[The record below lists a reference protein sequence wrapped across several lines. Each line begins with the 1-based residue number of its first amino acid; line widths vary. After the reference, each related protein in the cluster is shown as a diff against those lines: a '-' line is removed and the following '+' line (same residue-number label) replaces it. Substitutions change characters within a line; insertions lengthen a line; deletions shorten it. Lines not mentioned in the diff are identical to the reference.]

1 MHQAKMTVKHPN
13 IQVGDHVKIRIKQK
27 SFYKETFNSWSPE
40 VYTVASIDAD
50 APQGALYH
58 LTGYRRPLPRFEL
71 KKIEDVQRFA
81 GGELRSALQQ
91 VRHPPVAP
99 APAPVAAAAA
109 VPRPPP
115 PPARRPITRSVAA
128 AAAPLPAAAPVAPPF
143 TAAVA
148 AAAALRRPA
157 SRSQTRLI

>member
-1 MHQAKMTVKHPN
+1 MMHQAKMTVKHPN

-58 LTGYRRPLPRFEL
+58 LTGYRRPLLRFEL
-71 KKIEDVQRFA
+71 KKIEDVRRFA

-99 APAPVAAAAA
+99 APVAVAAA

-128 AAAPLPAAAPVAPPF
+128 AAAPLPAAAPVVPPF

-157 SRSQTRLI
+157 TRSQTRLI